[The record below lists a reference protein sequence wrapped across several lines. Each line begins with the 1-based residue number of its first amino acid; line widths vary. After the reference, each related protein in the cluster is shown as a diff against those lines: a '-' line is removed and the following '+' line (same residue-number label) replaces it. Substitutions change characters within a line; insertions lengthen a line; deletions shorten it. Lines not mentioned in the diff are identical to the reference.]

1 MRKIT
6 LWLIASAAIMLALPW
21 LAATFIKG
29 DGGMAACL
37 VLFFALNPI
46 YAVFT
51 GIYAG
56 RDIKRLW
63 ALPTI
68 TALFFLAGSWLFFD
82 MGEKA
87 FVLYASVYL
96 FLGAAAMLISVFVKK
111 KHSEVSKIKAYFKAQ
126 NIEFSAKR
134 IFIDGLGGMAYGLF
148 ASLLVGT
155 IISTVGTYLFDLRFT
170 LWGNEYS
177 LFADAN
183 GFAKAVQGAAMAAA
197 IGYAMKAPA
206 FVLYS
211 LLTVGYAA
219 NALGGSGGPLSVF
232 FVSIVSIFFGKL
244 VSKRTPVDLIVTPAV
259 TILTGVLA
267 AMLIAPPIG
276 EIGTVIGNFIMWATE
291 MRPFVMGLLV
301 SAVMGAVLT
310 LPISSAAICAAF
322 GLTGL
327 AGGACVA
334 GCCAHMVGFAVA
346 SWRENRFQGLA
357 AQGLGT
363 SMLQIPN
370 LMRKPVLWL
379 PAVAASLVGGPLATC
394 VFHLEQ
400 NGFAIASGMGTCGLV
415 GPIGVIVGWVNGD
428 GATAWDIVGLI
439 LVAIV
444 VPALVSWAVS
454 ELMRRRGLIKPGDY
468 KLEL

>member
-1 MRKIT
+1 MNTEKTSTGKMR
-6 LWLIASAAIMLALPW
+6 
-21 LAATFIKG
+21 
-29 DGGMAACL
+29 
-37 VLFFALNPI
+37 
-46 YAVFT
+46 
-51 GIYAG
+51 
-56 RDIKRLW
+56 
-63 ALPTI
+63 
-68 TALFFLAGSWLFFD
+68 
-82 MGEKA
+82 
-87 FVLYASVYL
+87 VY
-96 FLGAAAMLISVFVKK
+96 FR
-111 KHSEVSKIKAYFKAQ
+111 AQ
-126 NIEFSAKR
+126 NIEFSVKR

-148 ASLLVGT
+148 ASLLIGT

-232 FVSIVSIFFGKL
+232 FVSLVSIFFGKL

-276 EIGTVIGNFIMWATE
+276 KIGTVIGNFIMWATE

-322 GLTGL
+322 GLTG
-327 AGGACVA
+327 GACVA

-370 LMRKPVLWL
+370 LMREPVLWL

-394 VFHLEQ
+394 VFRLEQ

-468 KLEL
+468 KLDL

>member
-1 MRKIT
+1 M
-6 LWLIASAAIMLALPW
+6 
-21 LAATFIKG
+21 
-29 DGGMAACL
+29 
-37 VLFFALNPI
+37 
-46 YAVFT
+46 
-51 GIYAG
+51 
-56 RDIKRLW
+56 
-63 ALPTI
+63 
-68 TALFFLAGSWLFFD
+68 
-82 MGEKA
+82 
-87 FVLYASVYL
+87 
-96 FLGAAAMLISVFVKK
+96 
-111 KHSEVSKIKAYFKAQ
+111 
-126 NIEFSAKR
+126 
-134 IFIDGLGGMAYGLF
+134 
-148 ASLLVGT
+148 
-155 IISTVGTYLFDLRFT
+155 
-170 LWGNEYS
+170 
-177 LFADAN
+177 
-183 GFAKAVQGAAMAAA
+183 
-197 IGYAMKAPA
+197 
-206 FVLYS
+206 
-211 LLTVGYAA
+211 
-219 NALGGSGGPLSVF
+219 
-232 FVSIVSIFFGKL
+232 
-244 VSKRTPVDLIVTPAV
+244 DLIVTPAV

-291 MRPFVMGLLV
+291 MHPFVMGLLV

-415 GPIGVIVGWVNGD
+415 GPIGVIVGWINEG

-439 LVAIV
+439 LVAVV
-444 VPALVSWAVS
+444 VPALVAWAVS
-454 ELMRRRGLIKPGDY
+454 ELMRRRGLIQPGDY
-468 KLEL
+468 QLEL

>member
-1 MRKIT
+1 MKKIAF
-6 LWLIASAAIMLALPW
+6 WLIASAAIMLALPW
-21 LAATFIKG
+21 LAVTFIKG

-63 ALPTI
+63 VLPII

-148 ASLLVGT
+148 ASLLIGT

-244 VSKRTPVDLIVTPAV
+244 VSKRTPVDLIITPAV

-468 KLEL
+468 KLDL

>member
-21 LAATFIKG
+21 LAVTFIKG

-51 GIYAG
+51 RIYAG

-148 ASLLVGT
+148 ASLLIGT

-322 GLTGL
+322 GLTGI

-363 SMLQIPN
+363 SMLQVPN

>member
-1 MRKIT
+1 MNTDRT
-6 LWLIASAAIMLALPW
+6 SM
-21 LAATFIKG
+21 
-29 DGGMAACL
+29 
-37 VLFFALNPI
+37 
-46 YAVFT
+46 
-51 GIYAG
+51 
-56 RDIKRLW
+56 
-63 ALPTI
+63 
-68 TALFFLAGSWLFFD
+68 
-82 MGEKA
+82 
-87 FVLYASVYL
+87 
-96 FLGAAAMLISVFVKK
+96 
-111 KHSEVSKIKAYFKAQ
+111 SKIKAYFRAQ

-148 ASLLVGT
+148 ASLLIGT

-177 LFADAN
+177 LFADTN
-183 GFAKAVQGAAMAAA
+183 GFAKAVQGAA

-244 VSKRTPVDLIVTPAV
+244 VSKRTPVDLIITPAV

-291 MRPFVMGLLV
+291 MHPFVMGLLV

-346 SWRENRFQGLA
+346 SWRENRFKGLA
-357 AQGLGT
+357 AQGEGAGK
-363 SMLQIPN
+363 S
-370 LMRKPVLWL
+370 K
-379 PAVAASLVGGPLATC
+379 AA
-394 VFHLEQ
+394 
-400 NGFAIASGMGTCGLV
+400 
-415 GPIGVIVGWVNGD
+415 GVYFYEIEKSKGN
-428 GATAWDIVGLI
+428 
-439 LVAIV
+439 
-444 VPALVSWAVS
+444 
-454 ELMRRRGLIKPGDY
+454 R
-468 KLEL
+468 

>member
-21 LAATFIKG
+21 LAVTFIKG

-148 ASLLVGT
+148 ASLLIGT

-363 SMLQIPN
+363 SMLQVPN

>member
-21 LAATFIKG
+21 LAVTFIKG

-148 ASLLVGT
+148 ASLLIGT

-363 SMLQIPN
+363 SMLQVPN

-468 KLEL
+468 KLDL

>member
-1 MRKIT
+1 MNTEKT
-6 LWLIASAAIMLALPW
+6 
-21 LAATFIKG
+21 
-29 DGGMAACL
+29 
-37 VLFFALNPI
+37 
-46 YAVFT
+46 FT
-51 GIYAG
+51 GKM
-56 RDIKRLW
+56 R
-63 ALPTI
+63 
-68 TALFFLAGSWLFFD
+68 
-82 MGEKA
+82 
-87 FVLYASVYL
+87 
-96 FLGAAAMLISVFVKK
+96 
-111 KHSEVSKIKAYFKAQ
+111 AYFKAQ

-148 ASLLVGT
+148 ASLLIGT

-170 LWGNEYS
+170 LRGNEYS

-259 TILTGVLA
+259 TILTGVFA

-276 EIGTVIGNFIMWATE
+276 KIGTVIGNFIMWATE

-301 SAVMGAVLT
+301 SAVMGPVLT

-357 AQGLGT
+357 AQG
-363 SMLQIPN
+363 
-370 LMRKPVLWL
+370 
-379 PAVAASLVGGPLATC
+379 
-394 VFHLEQ
+394 
-400 NGFAIASGMGTCGLV
+400 
-415 GPIGVIVGWVNGD
+415 
-428 GATAWDIVGLI
+428 
-439 LVAIV
+439 
-444 VPALVSWAVS
+444 
-454 ELMRRRGLIKPGDY
+454 
-468 KLEL
+468 

>member
-1 MRKIT
+1 MNTEKTSTGKMR
-6 LWLIASAAIMLALPW
+6 
-21 LAATFIKG
+21 
-29 DGGMAACL
+29 
-37 VLFFALNPI
+37 
-46 YAVFT
+46 
-51 GIYAG
+51 
-56 RDIKRLW
+56 
-63 ALPTI
+63 
-68 TALFFLAGSWLFFD
+68 
-82 MGEKA
+82 
-87 FVLYASVYL
+87 
-96 FLGAAAMLISVFVKK
+96 
-111 KHSEVSKIKAYFKAQ
+111 AYFKAQ

-148 ASLLVGT
+148 ASLLIGT

-244 VSKRTPVDLIVTPAV
+244 VSKRTPVGLIVTPAV

-276 EIGTVIGNFIMWATE
+276 KIGTVIGNFIMWATE

-363 SMLQIPN
+363 SMLQVPN

-394 VFHLEQ
+394 VFRLEQ

-468 KLEL
+468 KLDL

>member
-21 LAATFIKG
+21 LAVTFIKG

-148 ASLLVGT
+148 ASLLIGT

-183 GFAKAVQGAAMAAA
+183 GFAKVVQGAAMAAA

-211 LLTVGYAA
+211 LLAVGYAA

-244 VSKRTPVDLIVTPAV
+244 VSKRTSVDLIVTPAV

-363 SMLQIPN
+363 SMLQVPN

>member
-21 LAATFIKG
+21 LAVTFIKG

-148 ASLLVGT
+148 ASLLIGT

-322 GLTGL
+322 GLTGI

-363 SMLQIPN
+363 SMLQVPN

-468 KLEL
+468 KLDL

>member
-21 LAATFIKG
+21 LAVTFIKG
-29 DGGMAACL
+29 DGGMATCL

-148 ASLLVGT
+148 ASLLIGT

-232 FVSIVSIFFGKL
+232 FVSLVSIFFGKL

-363 SMLQIPN
+363 SMLQVPN
-370 LMRKPVLWL
+370 LMRKPILWL

-400 NGFAIASGMGTCGLV
+400 NGFSIASGMGTCGLV

-439 LVAIV
+439 LVAVV
-444 VPALVSWAVS
+444 VPALVAWAVS

>member
-1 MRKIT
+1 MNTEKTSTGKMR
-6 LWLIASAAIMLALPW
+6 
-21 LAATFIKG
+21 
-29 DGGMAACL
+29 
-37 VLFFALNPI
+37 
-46 YAVFT
+46 
-51 GIYAG
+51 
-56 RDIKRLW
+56 
-63 ALPTI
+63 
-68 TALFFLAGSWLFFD
+68 
-82 MGEKA
+82 
-87 FVLYASVYL
+87 
-96 FLGAAAMLISVFVKK
+96 
-111 KHSEVSKIKAYFKAQ
+111 AYFKAQ

-148 ASLLVGT
+148 ASLLIGT

-232 FVSIVSIFFGKL
+232 FVSLVSIFFGKL

-334 GCCAHMVGFAVA
+334 GCLRPHGGLCRGLLAGEPLPGPCGAGSRYLHA
-346 SWRENRFQGLA
+346 SGSEPYAQARALASCGRRLSGGRASCDLRVPPGAERICHCLRHGDLRPCGSDWRHR
-357 AQGLGT
+357 GLG
-363 SMLQIPN
+363 Q
-370 LMRKPVLWL
+370 R
-379 PAVAASLVGGPLATC
+379 
-394 VFHLEQ
+394 
-400 NGFAIASGMGTCGLV
+400 
-415 GPIGVIVGWVNGD
+415 
-428 GATAWDIVGLI
+428 
-439 LVAIV
+439 
-444 VPALVSWAVS
+444 
-454 ELMRRRGLIKPGDY
+454 
-468 KLEL
+468 

>member
-1 MRKIT
+1 M
-6 LWLIASAAIMLALPW
+6 
-21 LAATFIKG
+21 
-29 DGGMAACL
+29 
-37 VLFFALNPI
+37 
-46 YAVFT
+46 
-51 GIYAG
+51 
-56 RDIKRLW
+56 
-63 ALPTI
+63 
-68 TALFFLAGSWLFFD
+68 
-82 MGEKA
+82 
-87 FVLYASVYL
+87 
-96 FLGAAAMLISVFVKK
+96 
-111 KHSEVSKIKAYFKAQ
+111 SKIKAYFKAQ

-148 ASLLVGT
+148 ASLLIGT

-244 VSKRTPVDLIVTPAV
+244 VSKRTPVDLIATPAV

-276 EIGTVIGNFIMWATE
+276 KIGTVIGNFIMWATE

-301 SAVMGAVLT
+301 SAVMGVVLT

-363 SMLQIPN
+363 SMLQVPN

>member
-1 MRKIT
+1 MNTEKTSTGKMR
-6 LWLIASAAIMLALPW
+6 
-21 LAATFIKG
+21 
-29 DGGMAACL
+29 
-37 VLFFALNPI
+37 V
-46 YAVFT
+46 
-51 GIYAG
+51 
-56 RDIKRLW
+56 
-63 ALPTI
+63 
-68 TALFFLAGSWLFFD
+68 
-82 MGEKA
+82 
-87 FVLYASVYL
+87 
-96 FLGAAAMLISVFVKK
+96 
-111 KHSEVSKIKAYFKAQ
+111 YFKAQ

-148 ASLLVGT
+148 ASLLIGT

-211 LLTVGYAA
+211 LLTVGYAE

-244 VSKRTPVDLIVTPAV
+244 VSKRTPVDLIIPPAV

-276 EIGTVIGNFIMWATE
+276 KIGTVIGNFIMWATE

-363 SMLQIPN
+363 SMLQVPN

>member
-21 LAATFIKG
+21 LAVTFIKG

-148 ASLLVGT
+148 ASLLIGT

>member
-1 MRKIT
+1 
-6 LWLIASAAIMLALPW
+6 
-21 LAATFIKG
+21 
-29 DGGMAACL
+29 MAKEILRCR
-37 VLFFALNPI
+37 
-46 YAVFT
+46 T
-51 GIYAG
+51 
-56 RDIKRLW
+56 
-63 ALPTI
+63 
-68 TALFFLAGSWLFFD
+68 
-82 MGEKA
+82 EKNA
-87 FVLYASVYL
+87 KT
-96 FLGAAAMLISVFVKK
+96 MNTDRTPM
-111 KHSEVSKIKAYFKAQ
+111 SKIKAYFKAQ

-148 ASLLVGT
+148 ASLLIGT

-170 LWGNEYS
+170 LRGNEYS

-219 NALGGSGGPLSVF
+219 NALGSSGGPLSVF

-357 AQGLGT
+357 AQG
-363 SMLQIPN
+363 
-370 LMRKPVLWL
+370 
-379 PAVAASLVGGPLATC
+379 
-394 VFHLEQ
+394 
-400 NGFAIASGMGTCGLV
+400 
-415 GPIGVIVGWVNGD
+415 
-428 GATAWDIVGLI
+428 
-439 LVAIV
+439 
-444 VPALVSWAVS
+444 
-454 ELMRRRGLIKPGDY
+454 
-468 KLEL
+468 

>member
-21 LAATFIKG
+21 LAVTFIKG

-82 MGEKA
+82 IGEKA

-148 ASLLVGT
+148 ASLLIGT

-322 GLTGL
+322 GLTGI

-363 SMLQIPN
+363 SMLQVPN

>member
-21 LAATFIKG
+21 LAVTFIKG

-148 ASLLVGT
+148 ASLLIGT

-232 FVSIVSIFFGKL
+232 FVSLVSIFFGKL

-363 SMLQIPN
+363 SMLQVPN

>member
-21 LAATFIKG
+21 LAVTFIKG

-68 TALFFLAGSWLFFD
+68 TALFFLVGSWLFFD

-111 KHSEVSKIKAYFKAQ
+111 KHSEVSKIKAYLKAQ

-148 ASLLVGT
+148 ASLLIGT

-363 SMLQIPN
+363 SMLQVPN

-468 KLEL
+468 KLDL

>member
-1 MRKIT
+1 MNTEKTSTGKMR
-6 LWLIASAAIMLALPW
+6 
-21 LAATFIKG
+21 
-29 DGGMAACL
+29 
-37 VLFFALNPI
+37 
-46 YAVFT
+46 
-51 GIYAG
+51 
-56 RDIKRLW
+56 
-63 ALPTI
+63 
-68 TALFFLAGSWLFFD
+68 
-82 MGEKA
+82 
-87 FVLYASVYL
+87 
-96 FLGAAAMLISVFVKK
+96 
-111 KHSEVSKIKAYFKAQ
+111 AYFKAQ
-126 NIEFSAKR
+126 NIEFSVNR

-148 ASLLVGT
+148 ASLLIGT

-232 FVSIVSIFFGKL
+232 FVSIVSIFFGKR

-276 EIGTVIGNFIMWATE
+276 KIGTVIGNFIMWATE

-363 SMLQIPN
+363 SMLQVPN